1 MLLADW
7 LLSGLRYG
15 PDDVF
20 GAPAW
25 RVGMLAAWL
34 VGFATY
40 QYLSPTGPTWWV
52 DQVERLNPPAWGIGA
67 TLPSFVASLAVGLA
81 AAALARRTRPLAPSV

>member
-1 MLLADW
+1 MPLFAVLLADW

-25 RVGMLAAWL
+25 RAGMLAAWL

-40 QYLSPTGPTWWV
+40 QYLRPPGP
-52 DQVERLNPPAWGIGA
+52 RGG
-67 TLPSFVASLAVGLA
+67 S
-81 AAALARRTRPLAPSV
+81 TRCSG